1 MMAKNCLLKKSRFFR
16 DYFSSLITFHLCSVV
31 ISLSFQSTLIL
42 LNQNNFLN
50 ETQVKLDYP
59 DQDPIFNPDECY
71 HYLHS
76 FYISV

>member
-1 MMAKNCLLKKSRFFR
+1 MMAKNCLLKIQIFQGLFFLF
-16 DYFSSLITFHLCSVV
+16 DYFSLVFCSYFSIFPVYSYFV
-31 ISLSFQSTLIL
+31 KS
-42 LNQNNFLN
+42 
-50 ETQVKLDYP
+50 TQVKLDYP